1 MILRWNVLCF
11 HDETEWNFKNVFLT
25 KTDYLTSEASEN
37 VYDFVYLRTVFLWS
51 CENWDLKI
59 STRVQKFRRSKVHEK
74 NISRELA
81 LNYWLMINMMMMMNC
96 FCGMVDRRKVFSLI
110 SSRDHCQRS
119 SPSRISDMPRAGYEP
134 AQNLSSGAVEWS
146 CAVVITTTPRRHIF
160 EN

>member
-1 MILRWNVLCF
+1 M
-11 HDETEWNFKNVFLT
+11 FLT

-59 STRVQKFRRSKVHEK
+59 STRVQKFKRSWEEHFTWTCF
-74 NISRELA
+74 EL
-81 LNYWLMINMMMMMNC
+81 LTYDKHVMMMMMMNC